1 MTKSA
6 LTSKKPRKQHTPE
19 FQLEALKLAERIGV
33 AAAARELSLYES
45 QLYAWRSKQQQQQ
58 QMTSSERE
66 NELAAENARLKRQ
79 LAEQAEE
86 LAILQKAATY
96 FAKRLKCSMS
106 LSKNIRQSSVSRP
119 CVGCSV
125 SPVAAGT
132 SGVNAVYM

>member
-1 MTKSA
+1 MTKPASN
-6 LTSKKPRKQHTPE
+6 SKTARKQYTPE
-19 FQLEALKLAERIGV
+19 FRDEALKLAERIGV

-45 QLYAWRSKQQQQQ
+45 QLYNWRSKQQQ

-96 FAKRLKCSMS
+96 FAKRLK
-106 LSKNIRQSSVSRP
+106 
-119 CVGCSV
+119 
-125 SPVAAGT
+125 
-132 SGVNAVYM
+132 